1 MERDSEQISSQL
13 ELSAVSWG
21 SRWEAREDPMST
33 QLSLYY
39 NYRGFHSI
47 VLFALVDATYRFL
60 YYEVG
65 AQGRVG
71 DGTIWNASNLKRDLE
86 LENGKMN
93 TPQTNI
99 SIPSVTVADS
109 AF

>member
-1 MERDSEQISSQL
+1 MRIQCPRN
-13 ELSAVSWG
+13 G
-21 SRWEAREDPMST
+21 G
-33 QLSLYY
+33 SLYY
-39 NYRGFHSI
+39 NYCGFHSI

-99 SIPSVTVADS
+99 SIPSLIVADS